1 MSKHDKLLEKILGG
15 QHDANIRFDELC
27 ALLQKHGYRMRQG
40 RGSHVTFIKDAKFL
54 NLQNR
59 NGKVA
64 GYQVRQARE
73 QLRTE

>member
-27 ALLQKHGYRMRQG
+27 VLLQRLGYRMRPG
-40 RGSHVTFIKDAKFL
+40 KGSHFTFRKGSKFL

-59 NGKVA
+59 NGKIV

-73 QLRTE
+73 QLQTE